1 MQEKDLP
8 GKNSVLYH
16 ILQIT
21 SVLTQRKLIR
31 NIAGQNNR
39 MLNEGLLHR
48 AKTVALVRRVCQNHT
63 IVLKSESDPFPVK
76 KDKVMLQTG
85 QVLKG
90 VRGWR

>member
-1 MQEKDLP
+1 
-8 GKNSVLYH
+8 
-16 ILQIT
+16 
-21 SVLTQRKLIR
+21 
-31 NIAGQNNR
+31 

-48 AKTVALVRRVCQNHT
+48 AKTAVLVRRVCQNHT